1 MALLVA
7 LTPRSPPAAP
17 ARHAVR
23 AGLPSQAAQL
33 AVSLAVEGV
42 PEAATS
48 ERVDRAEEAAGSDSA
63 VMLAAH
69 ALEAAARAAQ
79 LAGAAPASTASAG
92 LLPLAPGAALAEA
105 RVLEA
110 CGHLLCMHDCTFS
123 IHYPLLARFFCL
135 NSPASHANVCK
146 LRRTRGMQ
154 RVVGCGLLLR
164 LLLL

>member
-7 LTPRSPPAAP
+7 LKPRPLSAAP

-23 AGLPSQAAQL
+23 AGLPFQAAQL

-42 PEAATS
+42 PEAAAA
-48 ERVDRAEEAAGSDSA
+48 ERVERAEKAAGSDSA
-63 VMLAAH
+63 VTLAAH

-79 LAGAAPASTASAG
+79 LAGAAPASIASAG

-110 CGHLLCMHDCTFS
+110 CGHLLCMHDYTFS
-123 IHYPLLARFFCL
+123 IHCPSLQGSSA
-135 NSPASHANVCK
+135 
-146 LRRTRGMQ
+146 
-154 RVVGCGLLLR
+154 
-164 LLLL
+164 